1 MKAALFKVGN
11 LCGILAPILWASAI
25 IFCGSLRPEYS
36 HLTQFISELGE
47 RGSSTE
53 FIMRY
58 AGFVPTGL
66 MHVAFS
72 AFLYIIF
79 KGHRLAAIAAT
90 LLAINGL
97 ARVGAG
103 IFPCEAGG
111 AGPRVLLSQKLHSLS
126 AGVGFFTLIGAA
138 VLWGMFLRRSGR
150 LRSLSVYS
158 ISSGFL
164 GFVFVLLMSWSSES
178 RIGTGLYERL
188 SSGVLSLWVF
198 VFAAR
203 LWWLKV
209 DSITPE
215 NT

>member
-1 MKAALFKVGN
+1 
-11 LCGILAPILWASAI
+11 
-25 IFCGSLRPEYS
+25 
-36 HLTQFISELGE
+36 
-47 RGSSTE
+47 
-53 FIMRY
+53 
-58 AGFVPTGL
+58 
-66 MHVAFS
+66 MHIAFS

-79 KGHRLAAIAAT
+79 KGHRLGVIAAM

-103 IFPCEAGG
+103 MFPCEAGC
-111 AGPRVLLSQKLHSLS
+111 AGPRVLISQKLHSLS
-126 AGVGFFTLIGAA
+126 AGVGFFTLIGAS
-138 VLWGMFLRRSGR
+138 VLWGILFRRSGR

-164 GFVFVLLMSWSSES
+164 GFVFLLLMSWSSEF

-188 SSGVLSLWVF
+188 SSGILSLWIL

-203 LWWLKV
+203 LWWLKA

-215 NT
+215 DTARAGAG